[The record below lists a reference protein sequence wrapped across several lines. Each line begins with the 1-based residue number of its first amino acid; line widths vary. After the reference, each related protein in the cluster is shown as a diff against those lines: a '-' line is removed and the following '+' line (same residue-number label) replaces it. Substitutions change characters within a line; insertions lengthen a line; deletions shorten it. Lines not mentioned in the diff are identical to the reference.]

1 VRYHEQSINVVCVG
15 GESSPSRGKG
25 CLGRLLEICLSEGS
39 QTSERGGH
47 RTKTQS
53 IADNLGNA
61 SSFISIRSFACAR
74 RLRSR
79 HFRPRAEMRFTPPF
93 HSCKELLTNAS
104 SCIQLIDKGVIVVLS
119 ECLASEDEVVQERA
133 AHDINIII
141 TIVGSKGCENLLRTG
156 AVENLIL
163 LLSSSSENVRHAT
176 YDVLMNACKRSSE
189 IQYLLCDMKGL
200 LENLLLQVERM
211 GLVDSRKALGLIRTC
226 LAGRRR
232 PGDDVAVSLFLNDPL
247 SKVVR
252 SLKF

>member
-1 VRYHEQSINVVCVG
+1 
-15 GESSPSRGKG
+15 
-25 CLGRLLEICLSEGS
+25 
-39 QTSERGGH
+39 
-47 RTKTQS
+47 
-53 IADNLGNA
+53 
-61 SSFISIRSFACAR
+61 
-74 RLRSR
+74 
-79 HFRPRAEMRFTPPF
+79 MRFTPPF

-104 SCIQLIDKGVIVVLS
+104 SCIQLIDKGVIDVLS

-156 AVENLIL
+156 AVETLIL